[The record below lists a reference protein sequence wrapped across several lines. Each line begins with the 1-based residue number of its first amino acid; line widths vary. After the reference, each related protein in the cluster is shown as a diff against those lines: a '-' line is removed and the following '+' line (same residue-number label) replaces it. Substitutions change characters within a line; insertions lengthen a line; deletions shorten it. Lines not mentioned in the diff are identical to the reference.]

1 MFLAWIPGRPSSL
14 TNYCLCSGLSSAHGN
29 TSGVKLP
36 SWSTHAHILKAPGA
50 PISHRPT
57 QSTPYYCFHFLFS
70 LLCLLRRNL
79 VLPAHPNTAQEAIP
93 QLLWSSASQ
102 ITPQG
107 GPPNT
112 PARLSSLPSALPLHH
127 PFFLEHPATRHTEFV
142 SRGTFCLSRNVRVTT
157 AGTYQCS
164 SSLLCPQFLE

>member
-1 MFLAWIPGRPSSL
+1 MSLAWIPGRPSSL
-14 TNYCLCSGLSSAHGN
+14 TNYCFCSGLSSAHGN

-57 QSTPYYCFHFLFS
+57 QSTPYYCSHFLFS
-70 LLCLLRRNL
+70 PLCLLRPNL
-79 VLPAHPNTAQEAIP
+79 VLPAHPNTAQEATP

-142 SRGTFCLSRNVRVTT
+142 SRGASCLSRNVRVTT

-164 SSLLCPQFLE
+164 SLLCPQFLE